1 MKLSPAE
8 KTIYTILAEGDGMTL
23 DDWLQSLPS
32 AELARIE
39 ADDPDTFQALMIS
52 FAKRM
57 LDPSARPSLP
67 KGEDGED
74 YRFKICDECGE
85 NRYQILYSPGETICK
100 HCYIKKG
107 KSQVVR
113 PNAEIRE
120 LDTPEEEGEEC
131 RRCSEV
137 KPPREFSLIA
147 GVCTACMMAAKAE
160 AKSAMA
166 MRNRVAQTEKE
177 ESSS

>member
-57 LDPSARPSLP
+57 LDPQRALP
-67 KGEDGED
+67 
-74 YRFKICDECGE
+74 
-85 NRYQILYSPGETICK
+85 LHK
-100 HCYIKKG
+100 H
-107 KSQVVR
+107 SQ
-113 PNAEIRE
+113 ARE
-120 LDTPEEEGEEC
+120 LPHL
-131 RRCSEV
+131 
-137 KPPREFSLIA
+137 PLL
-147 GVCTACMMAAKAE
+147 
-160 AKSAMA
+160 
-166 MRNRVAQTEKE
+166 Q
-177 ESSS
+177 